1 MSPVVHS
8 RPSNLIVVLPP
19 PLALHPH
26 FSAVYLGLADLPPPP
41 YFSVNSNHGR
51 RRNTTAAQ
59 ATSTNG
65 AAAPK
70 EKQQIVK
77 PDKPDEDKYK
87 EELAKLEKE
96 HTAARR
102 SWKIT
107 DDGQNAC
114 KAKLDLAKPNN
125 KDSPNAKRQ
134 QELKTE
140 LNAIRQSQQGNKSG
154 RNAIFEKI
162 KKLDEQLKQQLN
174 ELKTAKGKSNY
185 KSAED
190 VDQEIARLQKQVDT
204 GMMKLVDEK
213 KALAEISAL
222 NKAKKNFSGFDSQ
235 QKKIDDIKAQI
246 AEQKKLLDDPE
257 NKALSDKSLREETD
271 KARAVQQEKYQARK
285 ELKDNY
291 FQQLRAFKDYE
302 FQARKIRNEKRR
314 LEQIQYVASKRKE
327 TAAKRLEEAS
337 APAYGDEIIACEGL
351 IRHFDPSALPP
362 KETTAASKFAASAQ
376 RTVDDSGLKGTR
388 ISKKDTEE
396 ESYFAGT
403 GGKKG
408 KKGKKGGAAAA
419 PGKFNLN
426 IGIIEELAKVGV
438 DPPSNQEEVPATV
451 EKLQA
456 KLKHWKE
463 DQDRKTKENIA
474 KAQKEIDRLEAEE
487 AEEDAANG
495 STDAARK
502 PAQKNQAVNGSAS
515 AEAEHDQEKDAA
527 ADAADDLKKASIE
540 DKETAADA

>member
-1 MSPVVHS
+1 MADVAT
-8 RPSNLIVVLPP
+8 PP
-19 PLALHPH
+19 
-26 FSAVYLGLADLPPPP
+26 
-41 YFSVNSNHGR
+41 
-51 RRNTTAAQ
+51 AAQ

-96 HTAARR
+96 HAAAQE
-102 SWKIT
+102 KL
-107 DDGQNAC
+107 NAC

-257 NKALSDKSLREETD
+257 NKALSDKYTKLQTELDGLKAEQDEAFKNLRSLREETD

-337 APAYGDEIIACEGL
+337 APA
-351 IRHFDPSALPP
+351 
-362 KETTAASKFAASAQ
+362 KFAASAQ